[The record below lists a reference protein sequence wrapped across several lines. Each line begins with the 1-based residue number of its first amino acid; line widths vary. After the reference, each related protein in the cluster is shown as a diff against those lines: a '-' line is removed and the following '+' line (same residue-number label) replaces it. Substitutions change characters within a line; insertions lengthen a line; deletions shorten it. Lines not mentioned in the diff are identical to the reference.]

1 MIRAVQ
7 DACAQRVVAFV
18 QSYISF
24 SSDKF
29 PLLAD
34 FGVELLTALLP
45 MSNAK
50 NKSVRFR
57 VCQLLACVI
66 VALGDDIELRS
77 VSSLRAESDPDRA
90 CDSRTGCISQ
100 RRAF

>member
-1 MIRAVQ
+1 MQ
-7 DACAQRVVAFV
+7 DACAQRVVTFV

-29 PLLAD
+29 PQLAE

-45 MSNAK
+45 MNNAK

-57 VCQLLACVI
+57 VSQLLACVI

-77 VSSLRAESDPDRA
+77 VASLHTKSDRDGAPYFAEPWL
-90 CDSRTGCISQ
+90 ISQ

>member
-1 MIRAVQ
+1 MQ
-7 DACAQRVVAFV
+7 DACAQRVVTFV

-29 PLLAD
+29 PQLAE

-45 MSNAK
+45 MNNAK

-57 VCQLLACVI
+57 VSQLLACVI

-77 VSSLRAESDPDRA
+77 VASLRTKSDPDGA
-90 CDSRTGCISQ
+90 PYFAEPWLISQ